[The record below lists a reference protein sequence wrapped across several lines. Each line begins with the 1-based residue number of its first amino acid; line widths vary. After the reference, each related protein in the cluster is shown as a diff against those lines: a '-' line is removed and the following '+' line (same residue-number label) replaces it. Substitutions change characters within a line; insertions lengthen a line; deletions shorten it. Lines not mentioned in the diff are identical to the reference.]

1 MGRQKTTSRE
11 HQGKRLRATGIHNRY
26 REDDVLRT
34 TTSVPPVYLDVDAVL
49 PREESPPCKRAR
61 HEDVSEVCLAPGTRQ
76 MSTNYGRTSQ
86 ELDKNSGNA
95 NVDYDRQSITAG
107 RPVNN
112 EAGLPVADAAA
123 LNPHQNRE
131 LLWKNSDRA
140 VETGMLKEYDLG
152 DENLFTELSRVHV
165 YFSRKRK

>member
-26 REDDVLRT
+26 REDDVSCT
-34 TTSVPPVYLDVDAVL
+34 TTSVPPVYLDVDADS
-49 PREESPPCKRAR
+49 PREESLPCKRAR

-131 LLWKNSDRA
+131 LLWKNSDWA
-140 VETGMLKEYDLG
+140 VEMEMLKEYDLG
-152 DENLFTELSRVHV
+152 DENLFTKLSWVHV
-165 YFSRKRK
+165 